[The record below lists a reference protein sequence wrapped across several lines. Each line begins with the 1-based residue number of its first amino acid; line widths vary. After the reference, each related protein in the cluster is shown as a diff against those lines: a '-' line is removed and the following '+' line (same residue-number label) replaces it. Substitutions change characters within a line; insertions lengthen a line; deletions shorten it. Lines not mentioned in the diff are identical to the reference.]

1 MASYFTCDMRLATDF
16 GSVVATVSVS
26 TIAYDLH
33 VSIACSALFLLF
45 R

>member
-26 TIAYDLH
+26 TIAYGERTDLY
-33 VSIACSALFLLF
+33 C
-45 R
+45 